1 MTLISG
7 KYTRPL
13 VFYCSLPQIFS
24 FGLIR
29 ISYISIT
36 MRGPFHIFLI
46 SPDAHFEDEAK
57 IVARLFGLGLETYH
71 LRKPSFTED
80 ELRSFLI
87 ALPPEFHN
95 RIVIHSHF
103 ELSLEF
109 DLKGIHL
116 NEANKERI
124 GHLSHYKVISGS
136 FHSLP
141 DLKENTVPYQYVFLS
156 PVFDSISKAGYASNF
171 DLAQLA
177 AELSLPSAKLLPEII
192 ALGGINAEN
201 LPLIRQTGFAGVAVL
216 GAVWL
221 QQDPVQEFLYL
232 QALAGQ
238 NG

>member
-1 MTLISG
+1 
-7 KYTRPL
+7 
-13 VFYCSLPQIFS
+13 
-24 FGLIR
+24 
-29 ISYISIT
+29 

-57 IVARLFGLGLETYH
+57 VVARLFSLGLETYH
-71 LRKPSFTED
+71 LRKPSFTSD
-80 ELRSFLI
+80 EFRSFLI

-124 GHLSHYKVISGS
+124 GHLNHYKVISGS

-141 DLKENTVPYQYVFLS
+141 DLRENTFPYQYVFLS
-156 PVFDSISKAGYASNF
+156 PVFDSISKAGYTAQF

-177 AELSLPSAKLLPEII
+177 AVLSLPATKLLPEVI
-192 ALGGINAEN
+192 ALGGIHAEN
-201 LPLIRQTGFAGVAVL
+201 LPLIRQTGFAGAAVI
-216 GAVWL
+216 GAVW
-221 QQDPVQEFLYL
+221 QNQDPVQAFLNL
-232 QALAGQ
+232 QAIASQ